1 MKKLTACFP
10 QGHLNSYPYTVTQ
23 RLFTAFQ
30 NTVNDVA
37 VYDDDDDNG
46 ILDVN
51 MRQHNTHHESQQYR
65 LSLRFKENLP
75 TN

>member
-10 QGHLNSYPYTVTQ
+10 QGHLNPYPYTVMH

-37 VYDDDDDNG
+37 VYDDDDDDND
-46 ILDVN
+46 IRDVS
-51 MRQHNTHHESQQYR
+51 MR
-65 LSLRFKENLP
+65 
-75 TN
+75 

>member
-10 QGHLNSYPYTVTQ
+10 QGHLNLYPYTVMQ

-37 VYDDDDDNG
+37 VYDDDDTND
-46 ILDVN
+46 IRDVS
-51 MRQHNTHHESQQYR
+51 TS
-65 LSLRFKENLP
+65 
-75 TN
+75 

>member
-10 QGHLNSYPYTVTQ
+10 QGHPNSYPYTVTQ

-30 NTVNDVA
+30 NTVNDVT

-51 MRQHNTHHESQQYR
+51 MR
-65 LSLRFKENLP
+65 
-75 TN
+75 